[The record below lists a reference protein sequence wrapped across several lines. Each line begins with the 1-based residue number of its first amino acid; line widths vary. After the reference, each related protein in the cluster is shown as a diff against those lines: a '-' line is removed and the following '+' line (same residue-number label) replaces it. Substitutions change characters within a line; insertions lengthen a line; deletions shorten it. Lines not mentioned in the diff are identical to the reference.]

1 VVTTVREQLAHEG
14 FTDQEA
20 EAIFRR
26 AAELQSQAEQLDA
39 RLPRVVLDESAA
51 AVGIPRE
58 FVEQAIQQLTAE
70 RTAQAVRRTARR
82 RRGSAVAIVVAVFLV
97 LAAFFSHRAFNA
109 RLADVEATQAQLDN
123 VLQRRHDL
131 IPNLMAVAKASAAQE
146 KDLIASLGTLY
157 QEIPQAH
164 SLDQKQVLEAQLSDT
179 VKQLMTRLR
188 ADPQASTTA
197 VFIRLSDEMAG
208 AENRMAVE
216 RKRYNEAVAAYNRTV
231 RGFPAFLLRPVLGF
245 PRQQVYF
252 HISEEAKQAPTF

>member
-1 VVTTVREQLAHEG
+1 MVTIREQIAHEG

-26 AAELQSQAEQLDA
+26 AAELQSQAEHLET

-58 FVEQAIQQLTAE
+58 YVEQAIQQLQEE
-70 RTAQAVRRTARR
+70 RTAQLARRAARR
-82 RRGSAVAIVVAVFLV
+82 RMGSVVAIGVAVCLV
-97 LAAFFSHRAFNA
+97 LAAFVSHRAFNA

-131 IPNLMAVAKASAAQE
+131 LPNLTALAKALAAHE
-146 KDLIASLGTLY
+146 KDLIASLGTLS
-157 QEIPQAH
+157 QEIQRAH
-164 SLDQKQVLEAQLSDT
+164 SFEQKQVLEAQLSDT
-179 VKQLMTRLR
+179 VTRLMTTLR
-188 ADPQASTTA
+188 ADPQASATA
-197 VFIRLSDEMAG
+197 VFVRLSDELAG

-216 RKRYNEAVAAYNRTV
+216 RKRYNDAVAAYNRTA

-245 PRQQVYF
+245 PRQHVYF
-252 HISEEAKQAPTF
+252 HVSEEAKRAPIF

>member
-1 VVTTVREQLAHEG
+1 VATIQEQLAHEG
-14 FTDQEA
+14 FTDQET
-20 EAIFRR
+20 EAIFLR

-39 RLPRVVLDESAA
+39 RLPRAVLDESAA

-82 RRGSAVAIVVAVFLV
+82 RRGRAVAIGVAVFLT
-97 LAAFFSHRAFNA
+97 LAAFVSHRAFNV

-131 IPNLMAVAKASAAQE
+131 IPNLIAVAKASVAHEQ
-146 KDLIASLGTLY
+146 DLIASLSTLY
-157 QEIPQAH
+157 QEILRAH
-164 SLDQKQVLEAQLSDT
+164 SFEQKQVLDAQLSYT
-179 VKQLMTRLR
+179 VTPLMTRLR
-188 ADPQASTTA
+188 ADPQASATA

-216 RKRYNEAVAAYNRTV
+216 RKRYNDAVASYNRTA

-245 PRQQVYF
+245 PRQHAYF
-252 HISEEAKQAPTF
+252 HVSDEAKQAPTF

>member
-1 VVTTVREQLAHEG
+1 VATIREQLAHEG

-39 RLPRVVLDESAA
+39 RLPRVLVDESAA

-58 FVEQAIQQLTAE
+58 FVEQAIQQLEAE
-70 RTAQAVRRTARR
+70 RTVQLARRAARR
-82 RRGSAVAIVVAVFLV
+82 RRGSTVAIVVVV
-97 LAAFFSHRAFNA
+97 CLALTAFFAHRTFNA
-109 RLADVEATQAQLDN
+109 RLADVETTQAQLDN

-131 IPNLMAVAKASAAQE
+131 IPNLMVVAKASAAQE
-146 KDLIASLGTLY
+146 KDLITSLGELY
-157 QEIPQAH
+157 QEIPRAY
-164 SLDQKQVLEAQLSDT
+164 SFEQKHVLEARLSDT
-179 VKQLMTRLR
+179 VKQLMARLQ
-188 ADPQASTTA
+188 ADPQASATA

-216 RKRYNEAVAAYNRTV
+216 RKRYNDAVAAYNRTA

-245 PRQQVYF
+245 PKQHAYFQV
-252 HISEEAKQAPTF
+252 SDEAKRAPTF